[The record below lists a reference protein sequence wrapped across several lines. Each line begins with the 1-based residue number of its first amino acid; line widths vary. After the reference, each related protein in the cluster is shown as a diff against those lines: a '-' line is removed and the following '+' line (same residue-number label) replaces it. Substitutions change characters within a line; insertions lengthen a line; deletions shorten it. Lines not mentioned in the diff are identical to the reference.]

1 MDSVNFVEI
10 AQLVSSLAMVVSV
23 IYLARQISEEK
34 IAKKMEFGF
43 NLTDRLYQRYFQSAQ
58 NENFTK
64 FLSQNWSEDNFDDH
78 EYWRMMLWY
87 NTCLVDFFDC
97 YDQWENGVIQ
107 KHHLDMRMKT
117 LGSGMLKTRIGLNCW
132 NFWKQSRNQNFIDWF
147 ELEVF
152 GGKPED
158 DNYETNTKNVFRE

>member
-1 MDSVNFVEI
+1 
-10 AQLVSSLAMVVSV
+10 
-23 IYLARQISEEK
+23 
-34 IAKKMEFGF
+34 
-43 NLTDRLYQRYFQSAQ
+43 
-58 NENFTK
+58 
-64 FLSQNWSEDNFDDH
+64 
-78 EYWRMMLWY
+78 MLWY

-107 KHHLDMRMKT
+107 KHHLDMRMNT
-117 LGSGMLKTRIGLNCW
+117 LGSGMPKTRIGLNCW